1 MPVNAYSPSRYFAT
15 ALLVFAVLPA
25 FHLRALAQADGKTYI
40 DLLFIGDVMQHS
52 PQIRGAY
59 HPAEDNYN
67 YDPCFQYIAPA
78 IRRADIAIANLEV
91 TLAGKPFTGYPTF
104 SSPDELAAA
113 LKNAGV
119 DVLVTANNH
128 SLDRRKKGLERTIDV
143 LDSLQIPHTGTF
155 KDLDER
161 RKSYPLILEKK
172 GARLALL
179 NYTYGTNGI
188 PVTEPNVVNYIDTAQ
203 IKADVLRAR
212 ELQADFVIAF
222 YHWGDEYQSLPNTA
236 QKSLVRISKE
246 MGIDMVIG
254 AHPHVLQPMEFED
267 SFLTVY
273 SLGNFVSN
281 QRDRYKDG
289 GAMALATLEFDPV
302 SRRVRAVKASYQL
315 VWVYKKPAGGVSHYF
330 ILPAG
335 ETWARTIVT
344 DPAERDKMQLFTRDS
359 RELFTRHNKG
369 NISEFR
375 YMIAH
380 MPSYGIDG
388 KLRYR
393 PEASPTVRHAAV
405 PSTAATRNP
414 PSQNPQKTTTGKAAE
429 TPKTKEP
436 VFRIQFFV
444 SSGDFDTDN
453 LSKKHFPIVYTEN
466 VNGLTRYLT
475 GNFASRQEAEEH
487 LLLLKNETRFK
498 DAFIVER

>member
-1 MPVNAYSPSRYFAT
+1 
-15 ALLVFAVLPA
+15 
-25 FHLRALAQADGKTYI
+25 YI

-212 ELQADFVIAF
+212 ELQVDFVIAF

-254 AHPHVLQPMEFED
+254 AHPH
-267 SFLTVY
+267 
-273 SLGNFVSN
+273 
-281 QRDRYKDG
+281 
-289 GAMALATLEFDPV
+289 
-302 SRRVRAVKASYQL
+302 
-315 VWVYKKPAGGVSHYF
+315 
-330 ILPAG
+330 
-335 ETWARTIVT
+335 
-344 DPAERDKMQLFTRDS
+344 
-359 RELFTRHNKG
+359 
-369 NISEFR
+369 
-375 YMIAH
+375 
-380 MPSYGIDG
+380 
-388 KLRYR
+388 
-393 PEASPTVRHAAV
+393 
-405 PSTAATRNP
+405 
-414 PSQNPQKTTTGKAAE
+414 
-429 TPKTKEP
+429 
-436 VFRIQFFV
+436 
-444 SSGDFDTDN
+444 
-453 LSKKHFPIVYTEN
+453 
-466 VNGLTRYLT
+466 
-475 GNFASRQEAEEH
+475 
-487 LLLLKNETRFK
+487 
-498 DAFIVER
+498 